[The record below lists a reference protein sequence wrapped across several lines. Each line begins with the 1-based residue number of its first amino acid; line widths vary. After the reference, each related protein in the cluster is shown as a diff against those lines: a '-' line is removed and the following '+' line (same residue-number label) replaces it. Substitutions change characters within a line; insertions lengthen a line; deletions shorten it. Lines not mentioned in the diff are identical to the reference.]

1 MSAMSKAYLIADIE
15 VTDPDAYGRYR
26 ELSGPAVA
34 AYGGR
39 YLVRGGQT
47 DVVEGDWQPH
57 RVVVVEFDDMDAARR
72 WYDSPE
78 YTEAR
83 QVRQSAATSSFI
95 LVEGA

>member
-1 MSAMSKAYLIADIE
+1 MRKAYVIADIE

-26 ELSGPAVA
+26 DLAGPTVE

-39 YLVRGGQT
+39 YLVRGGPT
-47 DVVEGDWQPH
+47 EVVEGDWQPH
-57 RVVVVEFDDMDAARR
+57 RMVVVEFDDVDSARR
-72 WYDSPE
+72 WYDSPG

-83 QVRQSAATSSFI
+83 EVRRSAASSSFI